1 MPSKKYNVRLSD
13 AERER
18 LETLIQV
25 KTTAYIKTH
34 ARILLKAD
42 TADPDSGWSDADISF
57 ALDIGTATVERLRKR
72 FVEEGID
79 ACLSRKTRVYQRLL
93 NFQQESD
100 LYKAVYSDP
109 PAGKSRW
116 TLRLLSEWLVELGY
130 VENISHE
137 SVRQTLRTWNV
148 SLGTGTSELLPQ
160 QDEVLTFAMGGILN
174 LYDEPEEPN
183 YRNLP
188 LVYFGETSK

>member
-1 MPSKKYNVRLSD
+1 
-13 AERER
+13 
-18 LETLIQV
+18 
-25 KTTAYIKTH
+25 
-34 ARILLKAD
+34 
-42 TADPDSGWSDADISF
+42 
-57 ALDIGTATVERLRKR
+57 
-72 FVEEGID
+72 
-79 ACLSRKTRVYQRLL
+79 
-93 NFQQESD
+93 
-100 LYKAVYSDP
+100 
-109 PAGKSRW
+109 
-116 TLRLLSEWLVELGY
+116 LVELGY